1 MSETYSLKDIDIIEK
16 CRGKR
21 AEINP
26 IDDAME
32 LSYVNIDELIKY
44 WNNAL
49 PPLVDYADMVGAPE
63 WAYGCRYVYEDP
75 DGYFIEDTIAAL
87 KELKE
92 LRQLVKSTIVKIEEN
107 NKKLLGMINK
117 DFLKREKNEK

>member
-1 MSETYSLKDIDIIEK
+1 ME
-16 CRGKR
+16 RGKR
-21 AEINP
+21 AEMNP
-26 IDDAME
+26 VDGTA
-32 LSYVNIDELIKY
+32 LSYVDLDELIKY

-92 LRQLVKSTIVKIEEN
+92 LRALINDTIVQIESN
-107 NKKLLGMINK
+107 NQKLLNMIHINK
-117 DFLKREKNEK
+117 DLLGDD